1 MKLQAF
7 KAFLCTAA
15 TLGVLAL
22 TGAQAQAT
30 QLGGWN
36 YAIDSF
42 NDGTEWD
49 AQNKR
54 LIVGQNSHFEF
65 FGMAFRVLEDRIVFA
80 INSNLSLNGYDLNG
94 ARNNKISYGD
104 LVLNFT
110 NTASFDAAQTNLFA
124 IRFDSTNDTNV
135 SVVTE
140 TQTIDSRGRV
150 RTTRTTQIS
159 PLGLYGGVTTTSLTS
174 VNSGFRSHQHH
185 ATEVAKVG
193 GFASLGDLAANNS
206 YFGYNTAA
214 QTNMKSGTY
223 LGGINMLAAS
233 DLTGLGLN
241 FGHFNAT
248 GNHTFGFSVDRSLL
262 PVGDFIASLFAECG
276 NDGIVMAGSTAVPE
290 PTTMAGTAIA
300 AGLMYA
306 RRRRKKQEASA

>member
-1 MKLQAF
+1 MKLKAF
-7 KAFLCTAA
+7 KTFLCTAA
-15 TLGVLAL
+15 TLGVLAF
-22 TGAQAQAT
+22 TGSQAQAF
-30 QLGGWN
+30 QVGGWN
-36 YAIDSF
+36 YTIDSF

-54 LIVGQNSHFEF
+54 LVVGQNSDFEF
-65 FGMAFRVLEDRIVFA
+65 FGMAFRVLEDRVVFA

-110 NTASFDAAQTNLFA
+110 NTASFNAAQSNLFA

-135 SVVTE
+135 RVVTE
-140 TQTIDSRGRV
+140 TRTIDSKGNV
-150 RTTRTTQIS
+150 KVTKTTQTS

-174 VNSGFRSHQHH
+174 VNSGFSSHQQH

-193 GFASLGDLAANNS
+193 GSASLGDLAANNS

-223 LGGINMLAAS
+223 LGGINMLASA
-233 DLTGLGLN
+233 DLMRLGLN
-241 FGHFNAT
+241 FGQFNAT
-248 GNHTFGFSVDRSLL
+248 GNYTFGFSIDRSLL

-290 PTTMAGTAIA
+290 PATMAGTAIA

-306 RRRRKKQEASA
+306 RRRRKKQEA

>member
-7 KAFLCTAA
+7 KTFLCTAA

-36 YAIDSF
+36 YTIDSF
-42 NDGTEWD
+42 SDGTEWD

-54 LIVGQNSHFEF
+54 LVVGQNSDFEF
-65 FGMAFRVLEDRIVFA
+65 FGMAFRVLADRVVFA
-80 INSNLSLNGYDLNG
+80 VNSNLSLNGYADNG
-94 ARNNKISYGD
+94 SRNKKISYGD

-110 NTASFDAAQTNLFA
+110 NTASFNAAQSNLFA

-135 SVVTE
+135 KVVTE
-140 TQTIDSRGRV
+140 TRTIDNRGRIKV
-150 RTTRTTQIS
+150 KRTTQTS

-174 VNSGFRSHQHH
+174 ANSGYRSHEHH

-193 GFASLGDLAANNS
+193 GSASLGDLGANNS

-214 QTNMKSGTY
+214 QTHMKSGSY
-223 LGGINMLAAS
+223 LGGINMLAAA
-233 DLTGLGLN
+233 DLSGLGLN
-241 FGHFNAT
+241 FGNFNAT

-262 PVGDFIASLFAECG
+262 PVGNFMASLFAECG

-306 RRRRKKQEASA
+306 RRRRKKQQASA